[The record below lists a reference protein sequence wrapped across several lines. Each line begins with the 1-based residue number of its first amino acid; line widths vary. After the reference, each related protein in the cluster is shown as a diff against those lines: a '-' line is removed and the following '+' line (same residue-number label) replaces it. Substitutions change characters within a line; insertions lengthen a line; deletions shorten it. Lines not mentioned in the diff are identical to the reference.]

1 MRFDLTRPIV
11 NAKAFT
17 VSQLNRKASALLEKE
32 LDRVWVEAEVTDVT
46 RARSGHVY
54 FTLSDPDGKA
64 QISAVMWKGVALR
77 YGTRLRSGAGARCR
91 GRITIYEVRGSYQL
105 VVDRI
110 EEGGAGLKARLLAEL
125 KAKLTAEGFFD
136 SDRKRLLPSSPQCVG
151 IVTSRD
157 GAALRDI
164 IKVVTR
170 RYPVRLVLAHA
181 QVQGEAAPHE
191 IVRALGLL
199 ATEESVDVVIVG
211 RGGGSAEDLD
221 AFNDE
226 EVVRAVGGHP
236 RPVISAVGHEVD
248 ITLVDLVADRR
259 AATPSEAAE
268 IAVPDAAALLEALA
282 ASEEALVRALRQSV
296 SEARAHLSVQEG
308 RLRTCDPRM
317 DLRRGIESLSRAREV
332 LGQWP
337 ELALTRARSRLALA
351 EEPLSRWP
359 GATLERASSTLAAA
373 REPLARWPGPALSE
387 ARAELSRLA
396 GNLEAL
402 SPLSSLSRGYAV
414 VRKMPGKEIVR
425 SAADAP
431 PGSEVDIT
439 LARGRLMC
447 DVKRSSHDPGSDD

>member
-1 MRFDLTRPIV
+1 MRFDLSRPTM
-11 NAKAFT
+11 NAKAYT
-17 VSQLNRKASALLEKE
+17 VGQLNRKAGALLEKE
-32 LDRVWVEAEVTDVT
+32 LDRVWVEAEVTEVT

-54 FTLSDPDGKA
+54 FTLSDPDGRA

-77 YGTRLRSGAGARCR
+77 YGTRLRSGTGARCH
-91 GRITIYEVRGSYQL
+91 GRVTIYEVRGSYQL

-125 KAKLTAEGFFD
+125 KAKLTAEGLFNL
-136 SDRKRLLPSSPQCVG
+136 DRKRELPSSPQCVG

-164 IKVVTR
+164 IKVATR

-181 QVQGEAAPHE
+181 QVQGEAAPRE

-199 ATEESVDVVIVG
+199 AAEESVDVVIVG

-268 IAVPDAAALLEALA
+268 IVVPDAAVILETLV
-282 ASEEALVRALRQSV
+282 ASEEAL
-296 SEARAHLSVQEG
+296 ARAFRQRVSAARAQLSVQEG
-308 RLRTCDPRM
+308 RLRACDPRM
-317 DLRRGIESLSRAREV
+317 DLRRGSEALSRAREV

-359 GATLERASSTLAAA
+359 DATLERASSKLAAA
-373 REPLARWPGPALSE
+373 REPLVRWPGPALSE

-431 PGSEVDIT
+431 PGSEIDIT
-439 LARGRLMC
+439 LARGSLLC
-447 DVKRSSHDPGSDD
+447 DVKRSIDEPAKDE